1 MKLRRT
7 KLRRTKLGRTEFRR
21 TKRRR
26 ITLRRMTLR
35 RQIATAVAAISVL
48 VAVAV
53 GLLVHQAMVRQH
65 VDQAR
70 GSALTALDAALGSYG
85 RGEEFTGGARHA
97 TLDDPA
103 LPTRLRTLAVDG
115 RRGSLLAQAPE
126 GEAMW
131 AAVAVRGDE
140 VLSVRGDFTQDRR
153 AIADLDRIILITVVA
168 AVFITVLAGVLVAD
182 RISRRLRTAATAA
195 RGIAAGRTDARIGE
209 LVDGQDEVADLAA
222 AVDLMSREL
231 HRRLADEQRFTADV
245 AHELRTPLT
254 GLVTAAELLPP
265 SRPTQLVQNRV
276 QALRALVEDLLEVSR
291 LDADVELPDL
301 SAVPL
306 ERAVRRTV
314 ALTGLEV
321 EVEMAADASVR
332 TDLRR
337 LDRILGNLLLN
348 ADRHGGGAIH
358 LRVDGPRI
366 TVRDHGPGFPD
377 ELLRDG
383 PQRFRTSVRERGRGH
398 GLGLTIAQGHARVIG
413 ATLTFANHPTAG
425 AVATLHLPP
434 APAGH
439 DLADQDPAGHD
450 LAGHDLADDGSTHG
464 S

>member
-1 MKLRRT
+1 
-7 KLRRTKLGRTEFRR
+7 
-21 TKRRR
+21 
-26 ITLRRMTLR
+26 MTLR

-70 GSALTALDAALGSYG
+70 GSAITALEATLGSYE
-85 RGEEFTGGARHA
+85 RNEDLTGGGRRHA
-97 TLDDPA
+97 ALDDPE
-103 LPTRLRTLAVDG
+103 LPARLRALAAEG
-115 RRGSLLAQAPE
+115 RRGSLLARGPE
-126 GEAMW
+126 GESVW
-131 AAVAVRGDE
+131 AAVPVRGGE
-140 VLSVRGDFTQDRR
+140 VLSVRVGFAQDRQ
-153 AIADLDRIILITVVA
+153 AIADLDRIILLAVVA
-168 AVFITVLAGVLVAD
+168 SVFITVLAGVLVAD

-195 RGIAAGRTDARIGE
+195 RAIAAGGTDTRIGE
-209 LVDGQDEVADLAA
+209 LVDGRDEVADLAA

-231 HRRLADEQRFTADV
+231 HRRLEDEQRFTADV

-265 SRPTQLVQNRV
+265 GRPTQLVQNRV

-348 ADRHGGGAIH
+348 ADRHGGGPIRLH
-358 LRVDGPRI
+358 VDAHRL
-366 TVRDHGPGFPD
+366 TVRDHGPGFPA

-398 GLGLTIAQGHARVIG
+398 GLGLTIAQGHTRVIG
-413 ATLTFANHPTAG
+413 ATLTFTNHPTGG
-425 AVATLHLPP
+425 AVATLLLPA
-434 APAGH
+434 AP
-439 DLADQDPAGHD
+439 DPAVD
-450 LAGHDLADDGSTHG
+450 EDPSP
-464 S
+464 

>member
-1 MKLRRT
+1 
-7 KLRRTKLGRTEFRR
+7 
-21 TKRRR
+21 
-26 ITLRRMTLR
+26 MTLR

-53 GLLVHQAMVRQH
+53 GLLVHQAMIRQH

-70 GSALTALDAALGSYG
+70 SSALTALGTALTDYG
-85 RGEEFTGGARHA
+85 RGMAVPGAA
-97 TLDDPA
+97 LDDPV
-103 LPTRLRTLAVDG
+103 LPTRLHELAAGG
-115 RRGSLLAQAPE
+115 RQGSLLATDPQ

-131 AAVAVRGDE
+131 AAGPVRGG
-140 VLSVRGDFTQDRR
+140 VLSVRLDFTQDRR

-168 AVFITVLAGVLVAD
+168 AVFTTVLAGVLVAD

-195 RGIAAGRTDARIGE
+195 RGIAAGGTDTRIGE
-209 LVDGQDEVADLAA
+209 LVDGKDEVADLAA
-222 AVDLMSREL
+222 AVDLMSRTL

-265 SRPTQLVQNRV
+265 GRPTQLVQNRV

-291 LDADVELPDL
+291 LDADVESPDL

-314 ALTGLEV
+314 TLTGLDVAV
-321 EVEMAADASVR
+321 EIAADTTGQQVR

-348 ADRHGGGAIH
+348 AHRHGAGPVELH
-358 LRVDGPRI
+358 VDGRRI
-366 TVRDHGPGFPD
+366 TVRDHGPGYPD
-377 ELLRDG
+377 DLLHHG
-383 PQRFRTSVRERGRGH
+383 PQRFRTNAPERGRGH
-398 GLGLTIAQGHARVIG
+398 GLGLTIATGHTRVIG
-413 ATLTFANHPTAG
+413 ATLTFTNHPTGG
-425 AVATLHLPP
+425 ALATLTLPP
-434 APAGH
+434 
-439 DLADQDPAGHD
+439 D
-450 LAGHDLADDGSTHG
+450 
-464 S
+464 

>member
-1 MKLRRT
+1 
-7 KLRRTKLGRTEFRR
+7 
-21 TKRRR
+21 
-26 ITLRRMTLR
+26 MTLR

-70 GSALTALDAALGSYG
+70 DSAVTALDAALGSYE
-85 RGEEFTGGARHA
+85 RNEELTGGGRRHA
-97 TLDDPA
+97 VLDDPE
-103 LPTRLRTLAVDG
+103 LPARLRALAAGG
-115 RRGSLLAQAPE
+115 RRGSLLAQGPA
-126 GEAMW
+126 GESVW
-131 AAVAVRGDE
+131 AAAPVRGRGE
-140 VLSVRGDFTQDRR
+140 VLSVRVGFAQDRQ
-153 AIADLDRIILITVVA
+153 AIADLDRIILLAVVA
-168 AVFITVLAGVLVAD
+168 SVFITVLAGVLVAD

-195 RGIAAGRTDARIGE
+195 RAIAAGGTDTRIGE
-209 LVDGQDEVADLAA
+209 LVDGRDEVADLAA

-231 HRRLADEQRFTADV
+231 HRRLEDEQRFTADV

-265 SRPTQLVQNRV
+265 GRPTQLVQNRV

-348 ADRHGGGAIH
+348 ADRHGGGPILLH
-358 LRVDGPRI
+358 VDGHRL
-366 TVRDHGPGFPD
+366 TVRDHGPGFPA

-398 GLGLTIAQGHARVIG
+398 GLGLTIAQGHTRVIG
-413 ATLTFANHPTAG
+413 AALTFTNHPTGG
-425 AVATLHLPP
+425 AVATLLLPADLP
-434 APAGH
+434 ADPAV
-439 DLADQDPAGHD
+439 DLAADEDP
-450 LAGHDLADDGSTHG
+450 SP
-464 S
+464 

>member
-1 MKLRRT
+1 
-7 KLRRTKLGRTEFRR
+7 
-21 TKRRR
+21 
-26 ITLRRMTLR
+26 MTLR
-35 RQIATAVAAISVL
+35 RQIATAVATISVL

-70 GSALTALDAALGSYG
+70 GSALTALDATLGAYQ
-85 RGEEFTGGARHA
+85 RGEEFAGGARHA

-103 LPTRLRTLAVDG
+103 LPAKLRTLAAAG
-115 RRGSLLAQAPE
+115 RRGSLLAWGPE

-131 AAVAVRGDE
+131 AATAVRDGGE
-140 VLSVRGDFTQDRR
+140 VLSVRVDFSQDRQ

-168 AVFITVLAGVLVAD
+168 SVFITVLAGVLVAD

-195 RGIAAGRTDARIGE
+195 RGIAAGRTDTRIGE
-209 LVDGQDEVADLAA
+209 LVDGRDEVADLAA

-231 HRRLADEQRFTADV
+231 HRRLEDEQRFTADV

-265 SRPTQLVQNRV
+265 GRPTQLVQNRV

-291 LDADVELPDL
+291 LDADAELPDL

-314 ALTGLEV
+314 TLTGLEV

-348 ADRHGGGAIH
+348 ADRHGAGAIH
-358 LRVDGPRI
+358 LHVDGHRI

-383 PQRFRTSVRERGRGH
+383 PQRFRTSVRERGKGH
-398 GLGLTIAQGHARVIG
+398 GLGLTIAQGHTRVIG
-413 ATLTFANHPTAG
+413 ATLTFTNHPTGG
-425 AVATLHLPP
+425 AIATLHLPS
-434 APAGH
+434 APAEH
-439 DLADQDPAGHD
+439 DPDTAD
-450 LAGHDLADDGSTHG
+450 ADAGSTTG

>member
-1 MKLRRT
+1 
-7 KLRRTKLGRTEFRR
+7 
-21 TKRRR
+21 
-26 ITLRRMTLR
+26 MTLR

-53 GLLVHQAMVRQH
+53 GLLVHQAMIRQH

-70 GSALTALDAALGSYG
+70 ESALTALDSAVAAYG
-85 RGEEFTGGARHA
+85 RGEGVTGRTAA
-97 TLDDPA
+97 LDDPA
-103 LPTRLRTLAVDG
+103 LPPRLRALAADG
-115 RRGSLLAQAPE
+115 RQGSLLAGGPE

-131 AAVAVRGDE
+131 AAGAVQGR
-140 VLSVRGDFTQDRR
+140 VLSVRVDFTQDRT

-168 AVFITVLAGVLVAD
+168 SVFTTVLVGVLVAD

-195 RGIAAGRTDARIGE
+195 RGIADGRTDARIGE
-209 LVDGQDEVADLAA
+209 LVDGRDEVADLAA
-222 AVDLMSREL
+222 AVDQMSRAL
-231 HRRLADEQRFTADV
+231 HRRLADEQQFTADV

-265 SRPTQLVQNRV
+265 GRPTQLVQNRV
-276 QALRALVEDLLEVSR
+276 QALRSLVEDLLEVSR
-291 LDADVELPDL
+291 LDADAETPYL

-314 ALTGLEV
+314 GLTGLAV
-321 EVEMAADASVR
+321 EVDVRPSAADASVR

-337 LDRILGNLLLN
+337 LDRILGNLLVN
-348 ADRHGGGAIH
+348 ADRHGGGPVRLA
-358 LRVDGPRI
+358 VDGLRI

-377 ELLRDG
+377 DLLRHG

-413 ATLTFANHPTAG
+413 AVLTFANHPDGG
-425 AVATLHLPP
+425 AVATLELPP
-434 APAGH
+434 GAAPG
-439 DLADQDPAGHD
+439 P
-450 LAGHDLADDGSTHG
+450 DDGPDEGPVGDPG
-464 S
+464 SAGPPAHAVTR

>member
-1 MKLRRT
+1 
-7 KLRRTKLGRTEFRR
+7 
-21 TKRRR
+21 
-26 ITLRRMTLR
+26 MTLR

-70 GSALTALDAALGSYG
+70 GSALTALDAALGSFE
-85 RGEEFTGGARHA
+85 RNEDLTGGGRRQAA
-97 TLDDPA
+97 VDDPA
-103 LPTRLRTLAVDG
+103 LPARLRTLVAEG
-115 RRGSLLAQAPE
+115 RRGSLLARGPE
-126 GEAMW
+126 GESVW
-131 AAVAVRGDE
+131 AAVPVRSDGE
-140 VLSVRGDFTQDRR
+140 VLSVRIDFAQDRQ
-153 AIADLDRIILITVVA
+153 AIADLDRIILLAVVA
-168 AVFITVLAGVLVAD
+168 SVFITVLAGVLVAD

-195 RGIAAGRTDARIGE
+195 REIAAGRTDTRIGE
-209 LVDGQDEVADLAA
+209 LVDGRDEVADLAA

-231 HRRLADEQRFTADV
+231 HRRLEDEQRFTADV

-265 SRPTQLVQNRV
+265 GRPTQLVQNRV

-348 ADRHGGGAIH
+348 ADRHGGGPILLH
-358 LRVDGPRI
+358 VDGHRL

-398 GLGLTIAQGHARVIG
+398 GLGLTIAQGHTRVIG
-413 ATLTFANHPTAG
+413 ASLTFTNHPTGG
-425 AVATLHLPP
+425 AVATLHLPT
-434 APAGH
+434 APAVGAVGAE
-439 DLADQDPAGHD
+439 DEVP
-450 LAGHDLADDGSTHG
+450 S

>member
-1 MKLRRT
+1 
-7 KLRRTKLGRTEFRR
+7 
-21 TKRRR
+21 
-26 ITLRRMTLR
+26 MTLR

-70 GSALTALDAALGSYG
+70 GSALTALDTALGAYQ
-85 RGEEFTGGARHA
+85 RGDDVTGGDRRHA
-97 TLDDPA
+97 ALDDPA
-103 LPTRLRTLAVDG
+103 LPARLRILAAEG
-115 RRGSLLAQAPE
+115 RRGSLLARGPE
-126 GEAMW
+126 GESVW
-131 AAVAVRGDE
+131 AAGPVRGG
-140 VLSVRGDFTQDRR
+140 VLSVRLDFAQDRQ

-168 AVFITVLAGVLVAD
+168 SVFITVLVGVLVAD

-209 LVDGQDEVADLAA
+209 LVDGRDEVADLAA

-231 HRRLADEQRFTADV
+231 HRRLEDEQRFTADV

-265 SRPTQLVQNRV
+265 GRPTQLVQNRV
-276 QALRALVEDLLEVSR
+276 QALRGLVEDLLEVSR
-291 LDADVELPDL
+291 LDADAELPDL

-314 ALTGLEV
+314 ALTGLDVAV
-321 EVEMAADASVR
+321 EVAADASVR

-348 ADRHGGGAIH
+348 ADRHGGGTIH
-358 LRVDGPRI
+358 LSVDGHRI

-383 PQRFRTSVRERGRGH
+383 PQRFRTSVRERGKGH
-398 GLGLTIAQGHARVIG
+398 GLGLTIARGHTRVIG
-413 ATLTFANHPTAG
+413 ATLVFANHPDGG
-425 AVATLHLPP
+425 ALATLTLPP
-434 APAGH
+434 AG
-439 DLADQDPAGHD
+439 ADSDDPA
-450 LAGHDLADDGSTHG
+450 STR
-464 S
+464 

>member
-1 MKLRRT
+1 
-7 KLRRTKLGRTEFRR
+7 
-21 TKRRR
+21 
-26 ITLRRMTLR
+26 MTLR

-65 VDQAR
+65 VGQAR
-70 GSALTALDAALGSYG
+70 DSALTALDAALGAYG
-85 RGEEFTGGARHA
+85 RGEDVAAGGRHA
-97 TLDDPA
+97 ALDDPG
-103 LPTRLRTLAVDG
+103 LPVRLRTLAAGG
-115 RRGSLLAQAPE
+115 RRGSLLAEGPE
-126 GEAMW
+126 GESVW
-131 AAVAVRGDE
+131 AASAVRDG
-140 VLSVRGDFTQDRR
+140 VLSVRIDFAQDRR
-153 AIADLDRIILITVVA
+153 AIADLDRIILITVA
-168 AVFITVLAGVLVAD
+168 ASVFTTVLVGVLVAD

-195 RGIAAGRTDARIGE
+195 RGIASGRTDTRIGE
-209 LVDGQDEVADLAA
+209 LVDGRDEVADLAA

-231 HRRLADEQRFTADV
+231 HRRLEDEQRFTADV

-265 SRPTQLVQNRV
+265 GRPTQLVQNRV

-291 LDADVELPDL
+291 LDADAELPDL

-314 ALTGLEV
+314 ALTGLDVTV
-321 EVEMAADASVR
+321 EVAADASVR

-337 LDRILGNLLLN
+337 LDRILGNLILN
-348 ADRHGGGAIH
+348 ADRHGGGTIL
-358 LRVDGPRI
+358 LRVDGHRI
-366 TVRDHGPGFPD
+366 TVRDHGPGFPG

-413 ATLTFANHPTAG
+413 ATLAFANHPAG
-425 AVATLHLPP
+425 GALATLTLPP
-434 APAGH
+434 ADEEFGGESP
-439 DLADQDPAGHD
+439 PR
-450 LAGHDLADDGSTHG
+450 
-464 S
+464 